1 MSTATNRAEL
11 NSLLT
16 ASGISGVGDGLRQA
30 AIPLLAAS
38 LTRSPSAVAAVAA
51 AQTLPW
57 LLFSM
62 PGGALVDRWDRRRT
76 ILTVNVIRGLLMLAL
91 SVLVLAGSASL
102 PLLVVL
108 AFVFATTEV
117 VSDVAAQ
124 ALLPAIVARKD
135 LEWANG
141 RLFALQTGTA
151 QFVGPPLGGLVFA
164 VSKWVPFLVDGLSFL
179 TAAGLLRR
187 IRPLP
192 PAQTSHQRLTAQ
204 ITEGLRFLLRNRVLR
219 VIALMSAFGNLLLQT
234 FVAVFVLYVLDVL
247 HGKSVLY
254 GVFLAIFA
262 AGVTIGSMLAPRA
275 KQKFGETVVLFGG
288 AALMGVPL
296 GALAVLPSVVVTGVV
311 MLASGLGMGLWQVI
325 SSSLRQA
332 ITPDRLLGRVMSSYR
347 LIGRSATSLGAV
359 LGGGL
364 ASSFGLRAPAL
375 TCALGMIVVL
385 VVSFTALAPGAI
397 DEAREA
403 ALKDD

>member
-91 SVLVLAGSASL
+91 STLVLAGLASL

-275 KQKFGETVVLFGG
+275 RRKFGETVVLFGG

-347 LIGRSATSLGAV
+347 LVGRSATSLGAV

-364 ASSFGLRAPAL
+364 ASGFGLRAPAL

-385 VVSFTALAPGAI
+385 VVSFTALRPGAI

-403 ALKDD
+403 ACEDD